1 MANPDRRSVAF
12 TADVQAATIR
22 GVRLAGGVG
31 AVFVPLFYFLD
42 MLLVPQL
49 ASLFLEW
56 RLGSSLVCI
65 ACVLATYRE
74 SGRTHIVAIGYL
86 ECLAVSMPIA
96 AMVYRIDPG
105 VSTYYAGLNLCLLA
119 IAVLFPWRPIHTVMV
134 SAIIMLEFVLPVVS
148 GSVSNAP
155 AFVNNLFFLATTAA
169 IGGLSAL
176 AHFQERKQ
184 RFDLSWSL
192 EQRSRDLASANDRL
206 RQVDELKNRFF
217 ANISHELR
225 TPLTLA
231 ISPLEALL
239 SNPEVPDSLRPTL
252 RALHLDMLALGRRI
266 EDLVDL
272 ARLDSRRL
280 ELSRIPVDLGV
291 LTEQVVTAAQPYA
304 DRHGLTLAIVIDRG
318 VIVRGDARVLEQVL
332 FNLLSNALKFT
343 PSGGRVT
350 VRVLPDSVGRAVV
363 SVQDTGPG
371 IGEEEQAQLFERF
384 GRSTET
390 TVARGSGLGLALVK
404 EFVELHEGTVQ
415 VQSAVGHG
423 ATFSVY
429 LPTTPEAPTDAPL
442 RGRRRQ
448 LMLEFETGLPRNEV
462 TVRPSSS
469 PDDRHL
475 VLVVDDNRRLR
486 QFVAQSLAAEFRVA
500 EAEDGREALA
510 LLERETPAVVV
521 SDVMMPGIDGRALLA
536 AIRSDPRLKTLPV
549 VLLTAHGDA
558 DARNDALESGASDY
572 LSKPFSVRELRAR
585 VRNLDAL
592 RSAQVEL
599 SATADALRHSLAET
613 QTAQGR
619 ALRAEK
625 LAAIGQV
632 ASGIAHEVKNPINF
646 VLNFARPSRA
656 RLERIA
662 TQLARSADSAALVRD
677 VAAVQEALGRV
688 VEGAE
693 RVVGIVDG
701 LQAFARGGG
710 ARVQVDVDAE
720 VMAVARLAG
729 PSVREGVKLET
740 TLGAVGTV
748 LGSPVGVGAVLMN
761 LLTNA
766 LYAVGA
772 QGCVRILTHATA
784 SHVTIE
790 VIDDG
795 PGVPEHLRARIFD
808 PFFTTRTAGEGLG
821 LGLALVQRII
831 HDDLGGTIEVMDAA
845 DGGARFRVCLPRR
858 GTAGETG
865 WVDVAP

>member
-1 MANPDRRSVAF
+1 
-12 TADVQAATIR
+12 
-22 GVRLAGGVG
+22 
-31 AVFVPLFYFLD
+31 
-42 MLLVPQL
+42 
-49 ASLFLEW
+49 
-56 RLGSSLVCI
+56 
-65 ACVLATYRE
+65 
-74 SGRTHIVAIGYL
+74 
-86 ECLAVSMPIA
+86 
-96 AMVYRIDPG
+96 
-105 VSTYYAGLNLCLLA
+105 
-119 IAVLFPWRPIHTVMV
+119 
-134 SAIIMLEFVLPVVS
+134 
-148 GSVSNAP
+148 
-155 AFVNNLFFLATTAA
+155 
-169 IGGLSAL
+169 
-176 AHFQERKQ
+176 
-184 RFDLSWSL
+184 
-192 EQRSRDLASANDRL
+192 
-206 RQVDELKNRFF
+206 
-217 ANISHELR
+217 
-225 TPLTLA
+225 
-231 ISPLEALL
+231 
-239 SNPEVPDSLRPTL
+239 
-252 RALHLDMLALGRRI
+252 
-266 EDLVDL
+266 
-272 ARLDSRRL
+272 
-280 ELSRIPVDLGV
+280 
-291 LTEQVVTAAQPYA
+291 
-304 DRHGLTLAIVIDRG
+304 
-318 VIVRGDARVLEQVL
+318 
-332 FNLLSNALKFT
+332 
-343 PSGGRVT
+343 
-350 VRVLPDSVGRAVV
+350 
-363 SVQDTGPG
+363 
-371 IGEEEQAQLFERF
+371 
-384 GRSTET
+384 
-390 TVARGSGLGLALVK
+390 
-404 EFVELHEGTVQ
+404 
-415 VQSAVGHG
+415 
-423 ATFSVY
+423 
-429 LPTTPEAPTDAPL
+429 
-442 RGRRRQ
+442 
-448 LMLEFETGLPRNEV
+448 
-462 TVRPSSS
+462 VRPSSV

-521 SDVMMPGIDGRALLA
+521 SDVMMPGVDGRALLA

-729 PSVREGVKLET
+729 PSLRDGVKLET

-772 QGCVRILTHATA
+772 QGCVRILTHATT